1 MPPRVSYKLKMP
13 PRVSYKLKMPPR
25 EMISLAPEST
35 FDPSDSLFSTMDGE
49 CSAIIKLNPPL
60 KRLEDCDSTMD
71 GECSTIIKLNPP
83 LKRLEDCDSTMDGE
97 CSTIIKLNPPL
108 KRLEDCDS
116 TMGGECSAVIKPN
129 LPLKRMKILDSTIST
144 RSEVIVGN
152 IHPSNMDDVE
162 HLNNSLSN
170 PGSPLDRSTP
180 ISDCDIAETE
190 VGTSTLENSPI
201 QAMEVS
207 DVEQE
212 KKSVAHQHQWQKQQ
226 CKLHQLPGTSCKY
239 TSHQ

>member
-1 MPPRVSYKLKMP
+1 MTDKLPDLPEVVLDEAGTSKKSERSKM
-13 PRVSYKLKMPPR
+13 
-25 EMISLAPEST
+25 MISLAPEST

-71 GECSTIIKLNPP
+71 GECS
-83 LKRLEDCDSTMDGE
+83 
-97 CSTIIKLNPPL
+97 
-108 KRLEDCDS
+108 
-116 TMGGECSAVIKPN
+116 AVIKPN
-129 LPLKRMKILDSTIST
+129 PPLKRMKILDSTIST

-190 VGTSTLENSPI
+190 VGASTLENSPI
-201 QAMEVS
+201 QAMEVAE
-207 DVEQE
+207 VVQE
-212 KKSVAHQHQWQKQQ
+212 KESVVDKRPVP
-226 CKLHQLPGTSCKY
+226 KTSMH
-239 TSHQ
+239 TPPAPRNFL